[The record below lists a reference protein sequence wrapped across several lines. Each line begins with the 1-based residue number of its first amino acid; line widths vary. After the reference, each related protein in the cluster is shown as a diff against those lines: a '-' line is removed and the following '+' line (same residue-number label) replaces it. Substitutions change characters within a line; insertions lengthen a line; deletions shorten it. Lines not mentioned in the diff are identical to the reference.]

1 MSVIEQ
7 EIELEGSK
15 GSKKV
20 LALFDSGA
28 TYSHIKPDVA
38 EKLEIV
44 TPLPQPMEFEM
55 AEQGAKIIAD
65 KRVTLNFW
73 IDGYRFSDEFM
84 ILPNLAE
91 EVIIGAKTMQAWRMK
106 LDFETEKVIFDHKV
120 TRLRLI

>member
-7 EIELEGSK
+7 EIELKGSK

-28 TYSHIKPDVA
+28 TYSHIKPDLA
-38 EKLEIV
+38 EGFGMLEN
-44 TPLPQPMEFEM
+44 LPQPLIFATANKEDSME
-55 AEQGAKIIAD
+55 ATKAVRLD
-65 KRVTLNFW
+65 FW

>member
-7 EIELEGSK
+7 EIELKGSK

-28 TYSHIKPDVA
+28 TYSHIKPDLA
-38 EKLEIV
+38 EGLGMLEN
-44 TPLPQPMEFEM
+44 LPQPLIFATANKEDSME
-55 AEQGAKIIAD
+55 ATKAVRLD
-65 KRVTLNFW
+65 FW